1 MAPSGVEINPQFYW
15 GKKDSFSKSCAVC
28 GLSSE
33 GTADETTFFSGNA
46 LDHDWGVWTQ
56 NSDEKTHTRICK
68 RDTSHTETENCHG
81 GTATCTAK
89 AVCEVCKAEYGEEL
103 PHDFTAETV
112 DAKYLKSAA
121 TCTKRRSTLKDT
133 PALDALKASC
143 GAPISMGRGEIPVRL
158 VATSR
163 LLCLR
168 KRQNAKPWSLQTSAC
183 LYARRLLG

>member
-1 MAPSGVEINPQFYW
+1 MEINPQFYW

-133 PALDALKASC
+133 PALEPSKHRAAHPSAWA
-143 GAPISMGRGEIPVRL
+143 GVRF
-158 VATSR
+158 
-163 LLCLR
+163 
-168 KRQNAKPWSLQTSAC
+168 P
-183 LYARRLLG
+183 

>member
-1 MAPSGVEINPQFYW
+1 MEINPQFYW
-15 GKKDSFSKSCAVC
+15 GKKDSFRKSCAVC

-81 GTATCTAK
+81 GTATCTHK
-89 AVCEVCKAEYGEEL
+89 AVCTVCDGEYGEMAA
-103 PHDFTAETV
+103 HSFTAEK
-112 DAKYLKSAA
+112 AEAQYLKSAA
-121 TCTKRRSTLKDT
+121 TCTKRRSTLKDA